1 MLFISNFVLDLYNL
15 NLHKMKRTI
24 LIFVIALLV
33 LLTFILWIM
42 NTRMGWNFPEI
53 LMIAVGLIV
62 VGFAVYLGIARVKS
76 TLRKE
81 PPEDEL
87 SKTVMLRS
95 SSLSYY
101 ISIYLWLFIMYI
113 SNRVN
118 WETHTLIGAGI
129 LGMAV
134 IFCASWL
141 GVKLFGLR
149 NG

>member
-1 MLFISNFVLDLYNL
+1 
-15 NLHKMKRTI
+15 MKRTLI
-24 LIFVIALLV
+24 IFVIAALV
-33 LLTFILWIM
+33 IITLILWALY
-42 NTRMGWNFPEI
+42 GHFSWNFEETT
-53 LMIAVGLIV
+53 MIAISIVV
-62 VGFAVYLGIARVKS
+62 VGFAVYIGIARLKS

-87 SKTVMLRS
+87 SKSIMTKA

-113 SNRVN
+113 SDKTSMA
-118 WETHTLIGAGI
+118 THTLIGAGI
-129 LGMAV
+129 LGMAI
-134 IFCASWL
+134 IFFLSWL